1 MTIREQTE
9 ELERKTLSSF
19 ATLASETKGR
29 VRPDEPCPIRTDFQ
43 LSLIHI

>member
-19 ATLASETKGR
+19 ATLASET
-29 VRPDEPCPIRTDFQ
+29 